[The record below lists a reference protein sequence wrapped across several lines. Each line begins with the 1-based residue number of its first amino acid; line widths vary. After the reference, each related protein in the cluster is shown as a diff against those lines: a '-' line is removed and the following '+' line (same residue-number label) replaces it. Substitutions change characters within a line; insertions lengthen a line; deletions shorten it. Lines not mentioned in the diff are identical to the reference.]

1 MFLQLTDKTLST
13 LRVRVPTVHKAM
25 NESLLD
31 PELLRQIAQGEHV
44 IQRAMYSPVRNQ
56 SHEMHLFPV
65 LLGIIKRLH
74 DLRVLGNG
82 MIPTSPVNLHQIL
95 VNHPSGSN
103 IQMPDFGIP
112 HLTVGQPDILPAR
125 VQQSTGII
133 TCQFR
138 DVRSRSTPDR
148 IRMIVFSNTP
158 TVQYHQ

>member
-1 MFLQLTDKTLST
+1 
-13 LRVRVPTVHKAM
+13 M

-103 IQMPDFGIP
+103 IQVSHFGIS
-112 HLTVGQPDILPAR
+112 HLTVGQTYILPAR
-125 VQQSTGII
+125 VQQGTGII
-133 TCQFR
+133 TRQLR

-148 IRMIVFSNTP
+148 VRMIVFSNTP